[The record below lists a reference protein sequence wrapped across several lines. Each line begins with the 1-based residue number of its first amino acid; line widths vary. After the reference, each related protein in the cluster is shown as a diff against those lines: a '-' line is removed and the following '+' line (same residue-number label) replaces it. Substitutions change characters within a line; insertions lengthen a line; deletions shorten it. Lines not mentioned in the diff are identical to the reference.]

1 MEAMCDTW
9 STCFVDRWWAIAL
22 TIVASSASIVCA
34 DYLGINR
41 PWFFSVAL
49 GGIISLMIMEAYP
62 YAWTLGD
69 YTHIVLWVALS
80 CMVHLLPQVSQ
91 GKSSTPHKTIWDYF
105 EEVDAAEA
113 SQGQQTQKGASAW
126 VEYS

>member
-1 MEAMCDTW
+1 MDAMCDTW
-9 STCFVDRWWAIAL
+9 LTCLADRWWAIAL
-22 TIVASSASIVCA
+22 TIVASSAAIVCA

-41 PWFFSVAL
+41 PWFLSVSL

-69 YTHIVLWVALS
+69 YTHIFLWVALS
-80 CMVHLLPQVSQ
+80 CMVHLLPQASR
-91 GKSSTPHKTIWDYF
+91 GRSSTPHRTIWDYF
-105 EEVDAAEA
+105 EEVDTDEA
-113 SQGQQTQKGASAW
+113 SSGQSTQKGASAW